1 MMDMDNLVQG
11 FMDEAAELIGSME
24 ESLLMLESD
33 QNDKEAIGS
42 VFRVM
47 HTLKG
52 SGAMFGFN
60 SVTSFTHLLENI
72 YESIRSGK
80 IELNEEILNLT
91 FESVDLIKRLLIST
105 EDPKG
110 DVKKE
115 YDRLIAIFEDV
126 VQNKKTKKIEET
138 ISPANK
144 IPADELRNPTYYIY
158 FAPNEDIMKNGTN
171 PLYLIDELM
180 SLGKGVIFVHVE
192 DVPDFLHLEPQ
203 KCLTS
208 WDIVLSS
215 EVDLSEILDVFI
227 FVEDDSKIDVQK
239 ISEHNLL
246 AEKSFV
252 DQLPKYVGTA
262 YDSAIVELQGLAEEI
277 EKNIEKTAPEPKHK
291 KAEPLSQA
299 TQQTRE
305 ESAPVKQSAEHQSE
319 QIRSVEKKQPEK
331 EKPSPAPVQLGK
343 RKEVPHRSKVS
354 SSIRVSSEK
363 VETLINLVSE
373 MVTTQARLNLLASEQ
388 QNPEIIEVAEIME
401 KLTRQLRDNA
411 FEISLI
417 PISSLVTRF
426 QRLIRDLSKELN
438 KDVRFV
444 TEGTDTELDK
454 TIIESLSDPLM
465 HIFRNAIDHGFES
478 KEERI
483 EAGKPEQGQLKFKAY
498 YSGTSV
504 YIDISD
510 DGGGINAT
518 KVRQIAIKKG
528 LIYESQQMSKQQLNE
543 LIMLPGFSTSESITD
558 ISGRGVGM
566 DVVKKNINKIQG
578 EIEIFS
584 EEGKGT
590 TFSLKLPL
598 TLSIIDGLV
607 VRIND
612 IEYIIPILVIK
623 KIKPIKH
630 SDIQKSFNNMLTV
643 DGEQI
648 PFLYLRDKFQV
659 AGDAPEQEE
668 IVVVHYAS
676 ITMGIIIDRVI
687 KESQVVVKSIGKHF
701 HGQDIVS
708 GASIM
713 GDGTVA
719 LVLDTNKIIDKYSR

>member
-1 MMDMDNLVQG
+1 MMDMDNLIQG

-24 ESLLMLESD
+24 ESLLKLETDHSD
-33 QNDKEAIGS
+33 QEAIGS
-42 VFRVM
+42 IFRVM

-80 IELNEEILNLT
+80 TQLNEEILNLT
-91 FESVDLIKRLLIST
+91 FESVDLIKNLLLST
-105 EDPKG
+105 DEPSG
-110 DVKKE
+110 DVKNE
-115 YDRLIAIFEDV
+115 YDRLIAIFEKV
-126 VQNKKTKKIEET
+126 VENKTA
-138 ISPANK
+138 SPQEVVPEQQVEVEAGQTNS
-144 IPADELRNPTYYIY
+144 PTYYIY

-180 SLGKGVIFVHVE
+180 SLGQGLIFAHIE
-192 DVPDFLHLEPQ
+192 KIPGFLKLEPQ
-203 KCLTS
+203 KCQTS
-208 WDIVLSS
+208 WDILLSS
-215 EVDLSEILDVFI
+215 DVDLSEILDVFI

-246 AEKSFV
+246 SEKSFV
-252 DQLPKYVGTA
+252 DQISKYIGTA
-262 YDSAIVELQGLAEEI
+262 EDSAIVELQGLAEEV
-277 EKNIEKTAPEPKHK
+277 EKNIKNKIAENSQIQSTNSQIEEDSAIDNTQEPTGQL
-291 KAEPLSQA
+291 AGDEP
-299 TQQTRE
+299 TQE
-305 ESAPVKQSAEHQSE
+305 ISG
-319 QIRSVEKKQPEK
+319 K
-331 EKPSPAPVQLGK
+331 ENNPDENQNEPSVQLAN
-343 RKEVPHRSKVS
+343 RKEVPQRSKVS

-438 KDVRFV
+438 KEVSFV

-483 EAGKPEQGQLKFKAY
+483 KAGKPEHGQLKFKAY

-510 DGGGINAT
+510 DGGGINT
-518 KVRQIAIKKG
+518 SKVRQIAIKKG
-528 LIYESQQMSKQQLNE
+528 LIAEYQQLSKQQLNE
-543 LIMLPGFSTSESITD
+543 LIMLPGFSTSDSITD

-607 VRIND
+607 VRINES
-612 IEYIIPILVIK
+612 EYIIPILVIK

-630 SDIQKSFNNMLTV
+630 TDIQNSFNNIIIV

-648 PFLYLRDKFQV
+648 PYLYLREKFKI
-659 AGDAPEQEE
+659 AGDAPMQEE
-668 IVVVHYAS
+668 IVVVNYAGKE
-676 ITMGIIIDRVI
+676 MGIVIDRVI
-687 KESQVVVKSIGKHF
+687 KESQVVVKSIGKLF
-701 HGQDIVS
+701 NGQDIVS